1 MVETA
6 ITLSVWLVFSLVI
19 IRYVRRKDDESA
31 MDKIQ
36 QQLKI
41 IRRELREMEQNHGR

>member
-19 IRYVRRKDDESA
+19 IRYVPHKDDKSA
-31 MDKIQ
+31 MDKVQ

-41 IRRELREMEQNHGR
+41 IRRELREMEQSHGR